1 MFAIVSSMIASGK
14 WTVAYSCNS
23 TVAGTAGDG
32 VNRWSS
38 AASLVWSGNAAAHS
52 WIVLKN
58 VGISSNYQ
66 ICIDLNHNG
75 TTSINCTIVRSMS
88 AGFTGGSTTARP
100 TATDQFIAL
109 NAAGWGGPTAD
120 QAMRWST
127 EISTDGNC
135 NRVIIAGGG
144 SLRGLWVFEKMS
156 SPETGVT
163 YPIGDYVTGTSA
175 GSISPAT
182 GAWNI
187 FPIAATSGTGAIGFV
202 TQLTGLTSPSSFT
215 TNWPIVPAALIGNTT
230 GCFGYIGMFQDMWM
244 GSGSVA
250 TGDSYPGAP
259 NWTASTSYPTSGTQ
273 VTNGSNVYTLVT
285 PGTSA
290 SSGGPTGTGTGI
302 TDGTCVWNFFSA
314 TLAYVQI
321 GQYVFPWNNGPFN
334 LT

>member
-1 MFAIVSSMIASGK
+1 
-14 WTVAYSCNS
+14 
-23 TVAGTAGDG
+23 
-32 VNRWSS
+32 
-38 AASLVWSGNAAAHS
+38 
-52 WIVLKN
+52 
-58 VGISSNYQ
+58 
-66 ICIDLNHNG
+66 
-75 TTSINCTIVRSMS
+75 MS